1 MAKKSKYESVWTE
14 AMSRRVSNLF
24 DAGGSIAE
32 VSRMMGISRSTFHAW
47 IVGTDAL
54 KKPFREIVSL
64 GKEASEAWWLQQGRE
79 NIDNRSFNNSLWAL
93 NMVNRFSWNSN
104 KKEEKKEIE
113 YKGAVEVKK
122 AVDVQ
127 GVLEKAFAQSAEEVK
142 KSIH

>member
-1 MAKKSKYESVWTE
+1 MAKSKYQTIWTD
-14 AMSRRVSNLF
+14 AMSRRVVSLF

-32 VSRMMGISRSTFHAW
+32 VSRLMGISRSTFHSW
-47 IVGTDAL
+47 VSGTDVL

-113 YKGAVEVKK
+113 YKGNVEVKK
-122 AVDVQ
+122 AVDVDSI
-127 GVLEKAFAQSAEEVK
+127 LEKALAQGMEEVK

>member
-1 MAKKSKYESVWTE
+1 MAKSKYQTIWTD
-14 AMSRRVSNLF
+14 AMSRRVESLF

-32 VSRMMGISRSTFHAW
+32 VSRMMGISRSTFHSW
-47 IVGTDAL
+47 VSGTDVL

-113 YKGAVEVKK
+113 YKGNVEVKK
-122 AVDVQ
+122 AVDVDSI
-127 GVLEKAFAQSAEEVK
+127 LEKALAQGMEEVK

>member
-1 MAKKSKYESVWTE
+1 MAKSKYQTIWTD
-14 AMSRRVSNLF
+14 AMSRRVESLF
-24 DAGGSIAE
+24 DAGGAIAE
-32 VSRMMGISRSTFHAW
+32 VSRLMGISRSTFHSW
-47 IVGTDAL
+47 VSGTDVL

-113 YKGAVEVKK
+113 YKGNVEVKK
-122 AVDVQ
+122 AVDVDSI
-127 GVLEKAFAQSAEEVK
+127 LEKALAQGMEEVK